1 MDISEE
7 FPPHAP
13 PSLWLLGVPPP
24 SSPSYYWGKIYKFSN
39 PNKVMEVFT
48 NSLTGAAFCEQNG
61 SFDIRKND
69 SGKVFF
75 VSLSSHPLHRSGYIS
90 KDAAEIISKEMAKAK
105 SLGEEGPGWVPK
117 KGDKPAHFSVSKALR
132 HTVSTFL
139 DFAII
144 NYNDDE
150 GKPQECPTLMPKAS
164 GETLFSADDGWDD

>member
-39 PNKVMEVFT
+39 PNKVMEIFT

-90 KDAAEIISKEMAKAK
+90 DGAAAIISKEMEAGGKLK
-105 SLGEEGPGWVPK
+105 NVI
-117 KGDKPAHFSVSKALR
+117 
-132 HTVSTFL
+132 TTFL
-139 DFAII
+139 DFAVI
-144 NYNDDE
+144 NYVDDQ
-150 GKPQECPTLMPKAS
+150 GAPQECPTLMPKAS
-164 GETLFSADDGWDD
+164 GETLYGADDWE